1 MSGFLKVTSQLSGS
15 DLSRSLSATVTEGLV
30 PLWPRE
36 HGRECAPVHDRRDI
50 PTLPSLHQ
58 AFVKM
63 VGHHVSFLEDHVLQ
77 AERDHGAFPQ
87 ALRRWLGS
95 AGLPSFRTVSI
106 SPPPTASEAL
116 ERGEGLRKQE
126 FKGHT
131 SFLQTGNGVWPARA
145 GRARVAGCL
154 SPSLGH
160 LFLP

>member
-1 MSGFLKVTSQLSGS
+1 MPSQLSRS
-15 DLSRSLSATVTEGLV
+15 DLSRSLLAAVTEGLAS
-30 PLWPRE
+30 LWPRE
-36 HGRECAPVHDRRDI
+36 HAPVCGRCDI

-63 VGHHVSFLEDHVLQ
+63 VGHHISFLEDHVLQ

-116 ERGEGLRKQE
+116 GRGEGLRKQE

-131 SFLQTGNGVWPARA
+131 SFLQTGNGV
-145 GRARVAGCL
+145 
-154 SPSLGH
+154 
-160 LFLP
+160 